1 MWDIHI
7 HIQCPSK
14 FSEILSDELGETE
27 LIIEGV
33 VSQALLEI
41 FDTILVDVVTVR
53 PSSSEDE
60 EGEAPRS

>member
-33 VSQALLEI
+33 VSQALLEL
-41 FDTILVDVVTVR
+41 FDTVLVDGVTIYL
-53 PSSSEDE
+53 SSSEWK